1 MTNSFFNFNEAADFA
16 SQLQDS
22 YESVNRSF
30 DRREELERQNDAV
43 RIQEAGMPIKMIKGL
58 AEFSATAAKLYKG
71 IQDKRYEDLDAGEYS
86 KNDPNEQAK
95 YDANTKWLFSEGFP
109 GYRKATKVA
118 LDNKDVPAVEILN
131 NSPFAQHDDV
141 MTKIQGVMDGVPEYW
156 ASGGFKSAYD
166 AATTAADKRAVVKQ
180 FEDQLTI
187 RNPLL
192 KGTNTRLI
200 KNTVGRKV
208 DDFLDTIK
216 PEGQTDLIKQ
226 GEAKYESTKNVK
238 LLQALDESNV
248 DYTFDDYKRE
258 YSYDYPNGMGGAS
271 HDAIERV
278 YTLAKVSDVVST
290 DQVRK
295 LMKSDAGNGM
305 TYEERFP
312 VIAGEM
318 HTKLKALDK
327 ETKTADD
334 AKKTQAFESQND
346 AALDYARQQL
356 AEGKDIEVIK
366 RNLLEVQGNNRL
378 VFAKENPDIDTFI
391 EGLDQSFQ
399 SYIADNAEFKDLYTK
414 GQLTVEAVEG
424 SSFELQKKWMSR
436 AQAQAKAREDK
447 NYKDSRSAVEQ
458 LVKTKSNLWKS
469 SSRGSLLPHTNAVR
483 GKLVQK
489 YEEEF
494 TRLTE
499 LKDPNAAVNA
509 ALSVE
514 TFWTKN
520 GGGEAAIDENDGRL
534 FVTNSEGIYENYMK
548 SIAPATTRKNAETE
562 LTIDLYSTAVKLEMA
577 DNNIQQALDTPNVF
591 LSEAEVMQEITRL
604 ATREGYSPKLKAMG
618 SLYGKHA
625 AVNGARGILERQA
638 AVYGIP
644 PENIPEE
651 LQSITEIYSQ
661 GDPFINCLIR
671 EKGFEGLSTN
681 QLLRQC
687 AFVSEKG
694 TDDKELEIPKRAAF
708 Q

>member
-16 SQLQDS
+16 SQLQES

-43 RIQEAGMPIKMIKGL
+43 RIQEAGMPIKMIAAA
-58 AEFSATAAKLYKG
+58 AEFSSTAAKLYKG
-71 IQDKRYEDLDAGEYS
+71 IVDKRFEKLEDGDFR
-86 KNDPNEQAK
+86 KKDPKEQAK
-95 YDANTKWLFSEGFP
+95 YDANWKWVKKGFP

-118 LDNKDVPAVEILN
+118 NENKDIPAIETLK

-141 MTKIQGVMDGVPEYW
+141 MTSIQSVMDGIPEYW
-156 ASGGFKSAYD
+156 ASGGFKSAYE
-166 AATTAADKRAVVKQ
+166 AATTKADQRAIVDQ
-180 FEDQLTI
+180 FYSQLTT
-187 RNPLL
+187 RNPFL
-192 KGTNTRLI
+192 KGRNKQLI
-200 KNTVGRKV
+200 KNTVGRK
-208 DDFLDTIK
+208 LDNFIDSVQ
-216 PEGQTDLIKQ
+216 PS
-226 GEAKYESTKNVK
+226 GEAALVKKADAEYESTKNVK
-238 LLQALDESNV
+238 LLQALDEDNL

-278 YTLAKVSDVVST
+278 YTLAKVSDAVST

-318 HTKLKALDK
+318 HTKLNTLDK
-327 ETKTADD
+327 EHATADA

-346 AALDYARQQL
+346 AAITYAKQQL

-378 VFAKENPDIDTFI
+378 TFAKENPEIDTFI

-399 SYIADNAEFKDLYTK
+399 SYIADNAEFEDLYTK
-414 GQLTVEAVEG
+414 GQLTVEAVEA

-458 LVKTKSNLWKS
+458 LVKSKSNLWKN

-499 LKDPNAAVNA
+499 LEDPNAAVNA

-520 GGGEAAIDENDGRL
+520 GGGETAIDENDGRL
-534 FVTNSEGIYENYMK
+534 FVTNSEGIYQNYLN
-548 SIAPATTRKNAETE
+548 SIAPATTRKNAETA
-562 LTIDLYSTAVKLEMA
+562 LATDLYSTAVKLEMA
-577 DNNIQQALDTPNVF
+577 DNNIQQALDLPNVF
-591 LSEAEVMQEITRL
+591 LSESEVLQEITRL

-618 SLYGKHA
+618 SLYGKHE
-625 AVNGARGILERQA
+625 AVGGARGILERQA
-638 AVYGIP
+638 AVYGIKK
-644 PENIPEE
+644 ENIPEE
-651 LQSITEIYSQ
+651 LQSITQIYSQ

-694 TDDKELEIPKRAAF
+694 TDDEELEIPKRAAF